1 MSAAFG
7 GEPVP
12 IGSLAALAH
21 ALATGGLYADL
32 YRTLV
37 RQAV

>member
-12 IGSLAALAH
+12 IDSLAALAH
-21 ALATGGLYADL
+21 RMRYT
-32 YRTLV
+32 RVKMMIHTTSTKC
-37 RQAV
+37 Q